1 VFAVDATVWARCDAE
16 CSPGRGF
23 YYHPSRHSAGQPI
36 VAGWCYQLIVGLELA
51 RNSWT
56 APVDVRRLAPDDNI
70 NLVAAGQIRG
80 LLDRLPAAAT
90 VQGHQQ
96 MPLVVLDGGFDPV
109 QLQVELAGAPVQV
122 LVRIRSDRNFYA
134 AGHPRRDGRPGRP
147 ARHGAKLSLADP
159 ATWPAPMATWQ
170 QADPQYGQVTVTAWG
185 GLHPKQRTYRD
196 ADGHLR
202 IVAGTLVR
210 VRVARLPGGSR
221 GPKTLWL
228 WWAGPPGI
236 APELPLVWRAYVR
249 RFDIEIVCT
258 QVTKPR
264 VGAVLGGRDHIA
276 DLDLAVGH
284 HDPVDQQLDQ
294 LAALLEVGPV
304 KADPELLQHR
314 RHRLGGRAQPDQPL
328 PLGRHL
334 PLARQQ
340 VCFLLAKGPVL
351 ALEGGQVDHLGQV
364 RLEQALALA
373 CHAGQ
378 HAAEGRLPPAELLG
392 HPGAAVGA
400 LQCLG
405 DQLRVLQDRAQV
417 RPDELVQLGGW
428 DEPRRAGAGAAGGH
442 LGLLAQAAVIAIPGV
457 GGGAGDPA
465 AAQPADP
472 AADQPAQQV
481 GVSGATPGALL
492 VGG

>member
-1 VFAVDATVWARCDAE
+1 VAAYGSVLRSDGGRQRPERLENLKGLRTALYGCATRRADAWFELVDALLVTERLVSLPHLSLEPVHRRGHGSLYAALSHGQVQAERLREVLAAHLPAGPPVFAVDPTVWPRCDAE

-90 VQGHQQ
+90 VQDHQQ
-96 MPLVVLDGGFDPV
+96 LPLVVFDGGFDPV

-147 ARHGAKLSLADP
+147 ARHGAKLSLTDP

-170 QADPQYGQVTVTAWG
+170 EADPQYGQVTVTAWG

-202 IVAGTLVR
+202 IVPGTLVR
-210 VRVARLPGGSR
+210 VQVARLPGRSR
-221 GPKTLWL
+221 APKTLWL

-249 RFDIEIVCT
+249 RFDIEHTIRFWKQTLHWTLPRPRTPEQADRFTWAVAAGYAKLRLARTIVT
-258 QVTKPR
+258 DLRLPWEQPLAPDQLTPER
-264 VGAVLGGRDHIA
+264 VRRRFRAVL
-276 DLDLAVGH
+276 
-284 HDPVDQQLDQ
+284 
-294 LAALLEVGPV
+294 
-304 KADPELLQHR
+304 
-314 RHRLGGRAQPDQPL
+314 
-328 PLGRHL
+328 
-334 PLARQQ
+334 
-340 VCFLLAKGPVL
+340 
-351 ALEGGQVDHLGQV
+351 
-364 RLEQALALA
+364 
-373 CHAGQ
+373 
-378 HAAEGRLPPAELLG
+378 
-392 HPGAAVGA
+392 AAVGTPA
-400 LQCLG
+400 SAPKPHG
-405 DQLRVLQDRAQV
+405 RSPG
-417 RPDELVQLGGW
+417 RPRGTRRGPA
-428 DEPRRAGAGAAGGH
+428 PRYP
-442 LGLLAQAAVIAIPGV
+442 AIKL
-457 GGGAGDPA
+457 
-465 AAQPADP
+465 
-472 AADQPAQQV
+472 
-481 GVSGATPGALL
+481 TT
-492 VGG
+492 